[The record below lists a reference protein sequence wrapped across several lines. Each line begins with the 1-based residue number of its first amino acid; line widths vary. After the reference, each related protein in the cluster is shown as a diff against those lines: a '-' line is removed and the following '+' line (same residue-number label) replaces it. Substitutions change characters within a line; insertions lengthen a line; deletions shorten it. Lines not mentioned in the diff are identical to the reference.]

1 MTDYADNEVKG
12 IARYIPTN
20 LSKAIL
26 LLIPGALWIVFS
38 AIREHTDWFG
48 LEAWTSLEKTLL
60 AALIACF
67 IGIFLVIVLVVD
79 MAVAIHH
86 SKHRRIVHYSNEHPL
101 MSIKFLATNAT
112 VRHYFM
118 LGVIFLVFFIAG
130 YYFRA
135 VFGVSP

>member
-1 MTDYADNEVKG
+1 MTDHADNEVKG

-26 LLIPGALWIVFS
+26 LLLPGALWFVFS
-38 AIREHTDWFG
+38 AIREHTNWLG

-67 IGIFLVIVLVVD
+67 MGIFFVIVLVVD

-86 SKHRRIVHYSNEHPL
+86 SKHRRIVHYSNEHPS
-101 MSIKFLATNAT
+101 MSVKSLAANAT
-112 VRHYFM
+112 VQHWLA
-118 LGVIFLVFFIAG
+118 LGFVCLAFFIAG
-130 YYFRA
+130 YLFRA
-135 VFGVSP
+135 AFGVSP